1 MFNANTREVTCVRVS
16 SSASLSLLCSNKLY
30 IWLDILAGGC
40 GRKVDTELQA
50 AGHKWASP
58 ACVLV
63 VSPLERVHPCGEHRR
78 YAPSTHRVYL
88 FSG

>member
-1 MFNANTREVTCVRVS
+1 MSTRPFFHLC
-16 SSASLSLLCSNKLY
+16 LSLPCRGPNKLY

-50 AGHKWASP
+50 AGHKWAPP

-63 VSPLERVHPCGEHRR
+63 SARERVHPCGESAVMHPRR
-78 YAPSTHRVYL
+78 IGSIYL
-88 FSG
+88 AGSDADRE